1 MTTRE
6 TIRSLARLIGE
17 GLVMLGAFAVA
28 CAWLWLLAG
37 EVTP

>member
-1 MTTRE
+1 MD
-6 TIRSLARLIGE
+6 TIKQLARLMCE
-17 GLVMLGAFAVA
+17 GAVMLAAFAVA